1 MLLLI
6 IELAKININYLENFL
21 DYQYKYNYNVFKSRL
36 REMNDM
42 DNLFDDTELSF
53 AMFRDVVKMFPEK
66 YYQNEKE
73 IEALQ
78 QEQQDL
84 LHILEFSN
92 FSAYQGYE
100 LSRQI
105 KELRQKRRKLK
116 NENELLRP
124 IIPLLKKYRN
134 DLQNMETLLK
144 EIKRIK
150 ETQSSRNYRCR
161 VRKDLQPSFHQNK
174 IVGL

>member
-1 MLLLI
+1 MLLLLI

-92 FSAYQGYE
+92 FNAYQGYE

-105 KELRQKRRKLK
+105 KE
-116 NENELLRP
+116 
-124 IIPLLKKYRN
+124 
-134 DLQNMETLLK
+134 
-144 EIKRIK
+144 
-150 ETQSSRNYRCR
+150 
-161 VRKDLQPSFHQNK
+161 
-174 IVGL
+174 